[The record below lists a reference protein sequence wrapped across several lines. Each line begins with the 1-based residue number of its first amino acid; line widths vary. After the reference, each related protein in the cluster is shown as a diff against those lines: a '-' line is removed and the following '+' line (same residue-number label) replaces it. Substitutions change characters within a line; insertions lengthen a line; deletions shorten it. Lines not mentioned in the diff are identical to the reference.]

1 MARKRAPGFSWLD
14 LEDMDQFTWATQYVK
29 ERRRSL
35 QRYSRHLEYSKHGYR
50 DLEIIGEDFER
61 VIDRRGPHAAV
72 LEKFFQDMKA
82 AARAAKTRKKQREQG
97 ARKVT
102 ISKEAG
108 DQLAGLASV
117 AGASESAIL
126 EKLIQQ
132 AFVRKARTEP
142 RLQEVPPTQE
152 IEAALEATHPAQ
164 PQQQIPLQT
173 NQQRP
178 PRASSYVRR
187 THPENARGMDRD
199 NAAWITND
207 NTPALYRL
215 ITRARLIAR
224 VTQDPHSDDAY
235 EIRSEDTPLEL
246 NDSHLT
252 VEGDRQPQATFN
264 PIGAPTPPPATGS
277 SLEAN
282 TTCEQDR
289 SPGQAIKAKT
299 KDHRTTP
306 RRQGAAS
313 NRKRGRKRGRKRK

>member
-1 MARKRAPGFSWLD
+1 
-14 LEDMDQFTWATQYVK
+14 
-29 ERRRSL
+29 
-35 QRYSRHLEYSKHGYR
+35 
-50 DLEIIGEDFER
+50 
-61 VIDRRGPHAAV
+61 
-72 LEKFFQDMKA
+72 MKA

-142 RLQEVPPTQE
+142 RLQEIPPTQE

-164 PQQQIPLQT
+164 PQQQLALQT

-207 NTPALYRL
+207 NTPTLS
-215 ITRARLIAR
+215 RLIAR

-264 PIGAPTPPPATGS
+264 PTGATTPPPATGS
-277 SLEAN
+277 NLETN

-289 SPGQAIKAKT
+289 SPGQTIKAKT

-306 RRQGAAS
+306 RRQGVAS